1 MTDDIEVEDLLY
13 DYQEEPV
20 YKNDT
25 QENKDNIQKE
35 NIINL
40 EINDINNIN
49 DLNENETPHENEKVN
64 EPIDD
69 NNNDNDKKYEKE
81 KNEKK
86 K

>member
-40 EINDINNIN
+40 KLTI
-49 DLNENETPHENEKVN
+49 
-64 EPIDD
+64 
-69 NNNDNDKKYEKE
+69 
-81 KNEKK
+81 
-86 K
+86 